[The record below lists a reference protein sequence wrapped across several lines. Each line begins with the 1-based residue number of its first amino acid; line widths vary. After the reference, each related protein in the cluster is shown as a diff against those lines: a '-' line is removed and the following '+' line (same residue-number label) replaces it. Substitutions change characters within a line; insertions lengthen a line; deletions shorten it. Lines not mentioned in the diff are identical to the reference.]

1 MPPQFHTRTNLS
13 AQLRALGLVAGDT
26 VMVHAG
32 LRSVGHILGGPDSLI
47 GALLDATSPGGT
59 VMVYTDWND
68 DYHELLDDDGRI
80 PTAMRE
86 HIPPFDPASSRA
98 RRDNGT
104 IAEFVRT
111 FPGALR
117 SANPGA
123 SCAAVGTKA
132 AWLTDDHP
140 LEYGYGRGSPFDKLV
155 EAKGKIL
162 LIGAPLEAMSILHH
176 AEHLA
181 DLPGKRIAHFEA
193 PLLIDGR
200 TEWHRWEEFDTTDPI
215 VDGLP
220 GDYFATVVEDF
231 LKAGGGHRGKIGNA
245 RSVLVSAPK
254 IVRHGVDWLEARF
267 GKKSH

>member
-1 MPPQFHTRTNLS
+1 MPPQFHTRTSLS

-47 GALLDATSPGGT
+47 RALLDATGPGGT
-59 VMVYTDWND
+59 VMVYTDWDD
-68 DYHELLDDDGRI
+68 DYHELLDDDGNI
-80 PTAMRE
+80 PAPMRE
-86 HIPPFDPASSRA
+86 HIAPFDPASSRA

-111 FPGALR
+111 FPGAVR

-123 SCAAVGTKA
+123 SCAAIGAKA
-132 AWLTDDHP
+132 LWLTRDHP
-140 LEYGYGRGSPFDKLV
+140 LEYGYGPGSPFDKLV
-155 EAKGKIL
+155 EVEGKVL

-193 PLLIDGR
+193 PLLVEGR
-200 TEWHRWEEFDTTDPI
+200 TEWRRWEEFDTTDPI

-231 LKAGGGHRGKIGNA
+231 LSTGGGKRGKIGSA
-245 RSVLVSAPK
+245 ESVLAPAAE

-267 GKKSH
+267 GETKR